1 MEVTKTTLSNTPTPT
16 PNPFRGDEDDEDGGW
31 GDEDFTQDD
40 LVRFNNKT
48 GQFIFEKNGL
58 TLILVKD
65 TPKYFNFDAF

>member
-1 MEVTKTTLSNTPTPT
+1 LLSVPTPT
-16 PNPFRGDEDDEDGGW
+16 EDDDSNDDGW

-58 TLILVKD
+58 TMILVKD
-65 TPKYFNFDAF
+65 TPKHFNFDAF